1 MKPPNILHQ
10 TTVHAPTNMI
20 MAHLMLLVHQYD
32 VILKQGKKRERERK
46 GKKERKMLLSE
57 IMSNA

>member
-32 VILKQGKKRERERK
+32 VILKQGKKEREK
-46 GKKERKMLLSE
+46 GKEKKKGKCF
-57 IMSNA
+57 